1 MAPLGLSVEVMQ
13 SNADFSIGG
22 TLSVNAHGWQPDRP
36 PVSSTVEKITLI
48 NANGELL
55 TCSRSENKQIFKHAL
70 GGYGLFGIILE
81 AWIRPVPNEI
91 LRSTHQ
97 IVTCENFNS
106 QWNKIKEVQSGLH
119 LVDCPWHRKLFSK
132 QVLLTSYQ
140 TTGEISKLP
149 AEYEP
154 TPKTSLARAIFR
166 ASLNSARGKSFR
178 QWMENLIGG
187 EAGGTHSRANLLIE
201 PVRIFTNNDKDK
213 TDILVEIFVPQE
225 KFADFISL
233 AREIMRNQSDSLLNV
248 TIREISQDE
257 DTALPYAKKDMFG
270 LVMLFTIDRTEE
282 AEKALLPSVSDS
294 STSHLN
300 MGAPFTYLIETTL
313 IQNRC
318 YRRTRN
324 WKILFP

>member
-1 MAPLGLSVEVMQ
+1 MAPETFFQ
-13 SNADFSIGG
+13 
-22 TLSVNAHGWQPDRP
+22 
-36 PVSSTVEKITLI
+36 
-48 NANGELL
+48 
-55 TCSRSENKQIFKHAL
+55 
-70 GGYGLFGIILE
+70 
-81 AWIRPVPNEI
+81 
-91 LRSTHQ
+91 
-97 IVTCENFNS
+97 
-106 QWNKIKEVQSGLH
+106 
-119 LVDCPWHRKLFSK
+119 

-233 AREIMRNQSDSLLNV
+233 AREVMRNQADSLLNV

-282 AEKALLPSVSDS
+282 AEKALLPSVSR
-294 STSHLN
+294 
-300 MGAPFTYLIETTL
+300 LIELALKHGGTFYL
-313 IQNRC
+313 P
-318 YRRTRN
+318 YRN
-324 WKILFP
+324 YANSKQMLQAYPELENFISLKKKEDPKEIFASDFYAYLLQAVNQINPNPKGFFPVYFRKLCR